1 MKEALSLF
9 DSHFYYGAC
18 SILMCQLYGIAEDID
33 LYSKK
38 HSLKVSPEDV
48 DNIDELYET
57 NPKMGK
63 EKRKLFQKIMH
74 VQERI
79 VLWNRTLQYINKFVL
94 KNPDKP
100 INELT
105 VPHRNKIC
113 HGEQL
118 NFGTQEHAL
127 KAIFII
133 DSLINFSNEIY
144 SSTQD
149 V

>member
-1 MKEALSLF
+1 
-9 DSHFYYGAC
+9 
-18 SILMCQLYGIAEDID
+18 
-33 LYSKK
+33 
-38 HSLKVSPEDV
+38 
-48 DNIDELYET
+48 
-57 NPKMGK
+57 
-63 EKRKLFQKIMH
+63 MH
-74 VQERI
+74 VQECI
-79 VLWNRTLQYINKFVL
+79 ALWDRSLQYINDFVL
-94 KNPDKP
+94 KNPQKP

-133 DSLINFSNEIY
+133 DSLISFSNEIY
-144 SSTQD
+144 LSTQD